1 MKFQRVLTICL
12 FLNSV
17 YRQTAEFPERENS
30 CFPQPDFLKGRYKLF
45 SISWTLYDHDTV
57 ERIIRDNPDLLPLP
71 EVNIPLDR
79 RWNKEHVNN
88 AILQGIL
95 QGDSIPKIA
104 QRLENILGMDHRAA
118 VRSAR
123 TATTAAECA
132 GRLDTY
138 KYAESLGIKLQKQ
151 WLATLDDRTR
161 HAHRQLDGQTVD
173 IGKNFEIDGYEL
185 EYPGDPKAPGYLIYN
200 CRCTTIT
207 VDKFHDKNAP
217 RASRLKEVTYDEWKE
232 GQNGK
237 PNRKW
242 GVLGGN
248 SQKTVEN
255 NGKSG
260 IMVSDKADSVSAR
273 NSAVGKPNFVN
284 AGASLS
290 KRQTA
295 LLDSLRNDGDFVT
308 VSKRDCSLIDIS
320 ALSAHE
326 GVEFAMLTR
335 KGERMIFRGND
346 HHVNSLNGETVP
358 QYRDAGWKWSGHTH
372 VYGGVIPSDG
382 DQKILALF
390 GQQKS
395 VIYDYAGSYFVFH
408 RK

>member
-1 MKFQRVLTICL
+1 MLSIRYFIFRVDMCRYWRSSLPLI
-12 FLNSV
+12 N
-17 YRQTAEFPERENS
+17 
-30 CFPQPDFLKGRYKLF
+30 CFF

-79 RWNKEHVNN
+79 RWNKGHVNN
-88 AILQGIL
+88 AVLQGIL

-104 QRLENILGMDHRAA
+104 QRLENILGMDHNAA

-185 EYPGDPKAPGYLIYN
+185 EYPGDPKTPGYLIYN

-217 RASRLKEVTYDEWKE
+217 RASKLGDMSYEDWKAGKDLQLQKVQREEEKHRKIQLKNEENRAILKAKIDSREYPLQINKGRQRKHIEGTHEYETYLAQRLKDGKTPQGKLTVPENSVLEILQKYYATGNVTVT
-232 GQNGK
+232 GK
-237 PNRKW
+237 
-242 GVLGGN
+242 
-248 SQKTVEN
+248 
-255 NGKSG
+255 
-260 IMVSDKADSVSAR
+260 
-273 NSAVGKPNFVN
+273 N
-284 AGASLS
+284 AGNTKIVEYVTTDIVVGQCYEADQYINS
-290 KRQTA
+290 KRLA
-295 LLDSLRNDGDFVT
+295 IHY
-308 VSKRDCSLIDIS
+308 SKRG
-320 ALSAHE
+320 AHMFP
-326 GVEFAMLTR
+326 GP
-335 KGERMIFRGND
+335 ER
-346 HHVNSLNGETVP
+346 
-358 QYRDAGWKWSGHTH
+358 
-372 VYGGVIPSDG
+372 
-382 DQKILALF
+382 
-390 GQQKS
+390 
-395 VIYDYAGSYFVFH
+395 
-408 RK
+408 